1 MRRQVASSGYRPR
14 PFVKWAGGKRQI
26 LPVVSGG
33 MPESFGGYFEPFL
46 GGGALFFHVAQA
58 GSKDGKGGR
67 GGRGGRGASR
77 SFRISDLNRELV
89 LAYQMI
95 RDRPEDLLRA
105 LRDHEAGYRADSESY
120 YYSVRDGHDPGSAG
134 DIDTASRLIFL
145 NKTCFNGL
153 YRVNSR
159 GKFNVPLGRYVNPTI
174 ADEQNILAVSEILN
188 MDSVHV
194 SCEDFGA
201 VARKARRGD
210 FVYFD
215 PPYMPVSR
223 TASFTRYTCG
233 DFGIEDQRRL
243 ADLCVT
249 LDEMGCHVLL
259 SNSDSGVISEMFAR
273 DEWTVERVSAS
284 RCINSDSGG
293 RLGHTELLIR
303 NY

>member
-1 MRRQVASSGYRPR
+1 MRRQIASSGYRPR

-26 LPVVSGG
+26 LPAVSGG
-33 MPESFGGYFEPFL
+33 MPESFGRYFEPFL
-46 GGGALFFHVAQA
+46 GGGALFFHVAPA
-58 GSKDGKGGR
+58 DSKGGKN
-67 GGRGGRGASR
+67 GRDGAHPLH
-77 SFRISDLNRELV
+77 ISDLNRELV
-89 LAYQMI
+89 LAYQTI

-105 LRDHEAGYRADSESY
+105 LRDHEAGYRADPESY
-120 YYSVRDGHDPGSAG
+120 YYSVRDGYDPGSAG

-159 GKFNVPLGRYVNPTI
+159 GKFNVPLGRYANPTI

-188 MDSVHV
+188 LSNVHV

-215 PPYMPVSR
+215 PPYMPVSK
-223 TASFTRYTCG
+223 TASFTKYTCG

-284 RCINSDSGG
+284 RCINSDSGR